1 MGAAVISCVS
11 AAMMTGA
18 LARENTTNGH
28 FNARA
33 SGNHV
38 SATGQL
44 NGTARQSERPA
55 VSGHTNARLGG
66 NHMMATGQPN
76 GQRENETRFG
86 SEGRIGNVQM
96 RERRGFEE
104 RTIGRERLG
113 RMASEGRYDR
123 GSRAE
128 RREFVSAEGGY
139 SRGWRGNRL
148 AYRDRGVDVG
158 GGVAAAEYTYPRR
171 LYAYAP
177 GYDVGYRARPFYSY
191 GPAYGATSYGPAYG
205 ASSYGLAYGVTVG
218 AGPSYAPAYDLAY
231 STGPYYDYAPG
242 FNLGIGIG
250 PVGIGI
256 GPAWGW

>member
-1 MGAAVISCVS
+1 MTSTRMAMGAAVISCVS

-18 LARENTTNGH
+18 LAQENTTNGH

-33 SGNHV
+33 GGNHM
-38 SATGQL
+38 SATG
-44 NGTARQSERPA
+44 
-55 VSGHTNARLGG
+55 ARLGG
-66 NHMMATGQPN
+66 NHMMATGQQN
-76 GQRENETRFG
+76 GQRENETRFR

-96 RERRGFEE
+96 RQRRGFAEE

-123 GSRAE
+123 DRRGE
-128 RREFVSAEGGY
+128 RREFY
-139 SRGWRGNRL
+139 
-148 AYRDRGVDVG
+148 VG
-158 GGVAAAEYTYPRR
+158 GGLAAAEYTYPRR

-177 GYDVGYRARPFYSY
+177 GYDVGYRGRPYSY
-191 GPAYGATSYGPAYG
+191 GHAYGVTSYGPSYGVAGYGPSYG
-205 ASSYGLAYGVTVG
+205 ATVG
-218 AGPSYAPAYDLAY
+218 ADPSYAPAYDLAY

-250 PVGIGI
+250 SVGVGI

>member
-1 MGAAVISCVS
+1 M
-11 AAMMTGA
+11 
-18 LARENTTNGH
+18 
-28 FNARA
+28 
-33 SGNHV
+33 

-55 VSGHTNARLGG
+55 VSGHANARLGG

-76 GQRENETRFG
+76 GQRGNETRFR

-96 RERRGFEE
+96 RERRGFAEE
-104 RTIGRERLG
+104 RMIGRERLG
-113 RMASEGRYDR
+113 PMYDR
-123 GSRAE
+123 GLRGE
-128 RREFVSAEGGY
+128 PRESVSAEGGY
-139 SRGWRGNRL
+139 NRGWRGNRL

-158 GGVAAAEYTYPRR
+158 GGIAAAEYTYPRR

-177 GYDVGYRARPFYSY
+177 GYDVGYRERPFYSY
-191 GPAYGATSYGPAYG
+191 GPAYGVTSYGP
-205 ASSYGLAYGVTVG
+205 AYGVTVG

>member
-1 MGAAVISCVS
+1 MTSTRMAMGAAVISCVS

-18 LARENTTNGH
+18 LAQENTTNGH
-28 FNARA
+28 FHARA
-33 SGNHV
+33 AGNHM

-55 VSGHTNARLGG
+55 VSWHANARLGG

-76 GQRENETRFG
+76 GQRENETRFR

-96 RERRGFEE
+96 RQRRGFGEE

-123 GSRAE
+123 DRRGE
-128 RREFVSAEGGY
+128 RREFY
-139 SRGWRGNRL
+139 
-148 AYRDRGVDVG
+148 VG

-177 GYDVGYRARPFYSY
+177 SYDVGYRRRPFYSY
-191 GPAYGATSYGPAYG
+191 GPAYGVTSYGPAYG
-205 ASSYGLAYGVTVG
+205 VTVG
-218 AGPSYAPAYDLAY
+218 ADPSYAPAYDLAY
-231 STGPYYDYAPG
+231 STGPYYK
-242 FNLGIGIG
+242 LGIGIG